1 MTTTL
6 VVRFHCGRYR
16 AAPWGREARV
26 GQVEFPPSPWRLLR
40 TLHAVWQ
47 TRAPDLDQA
56 TAHAL
61 LGRLA
66 EAPTYFVP
74 VYTISE
80 DRRGD
85 PGSTSPSAA
94 PSVARTLETYVE
106 VGHNAELGVRWPFD
120 LSAGEHRALSR
131 LAESLPHLG
140 GAVCE
145 ARIDHLWRPAKAH
158 QVCEPLDI
166 GESIPVGVS
175 VMTLLAPTLPL
186 DHEALTL
193 RPVDVRAGMP
203 SFARSTQFV
212 GYRRP
217 APRRRSPAIATDP
230 RPGRIQAVRYTIT
243 SHVRPPETDA
253 VILADLLRRAALSRL
268 GHERDTRRDSLLAGK
283 FADERKMT
291 AHPHAHYLAIPGSDK
306 LIDDLVVWV
315 PAGLAGDSDEMAA
328 LVAIRSLWSS
338 ESVPGP
344 GRVSLRMTGY
354 GTAAE
359 VLGDLVDRD
368 PGATSWMSVTPFI
381 PPGHPKRDRAAF
393 LSREVGRE
401 LATRDI
407 TTPVIVAERNCDWR
421 SYTRFRPSQRPMR
434 STADRGAASTG
445 AFLELTFDAP
455 VSGPLA
461 LGHLSHFGLGLFRPV
476 RLARGRRTNCGHR

>member
-6 VVRFHCGRYR
+6 VMRFQSGRYR
-16 AAPWGREARV
+16 ATPWGRDIRV

-40 TLHAVWQ
+40 ALHAVWQ
-47 TRAPDLDQA
+47 TRAPELEQA

-74 VYTISE
+74 PHAITQA
-80 DRRGD
+80 RRRN
-85 PGSTSPSAA
+85 PNSTSPSET
-94 PSVARTLETYVE
+94 PSVARTLEAYVAL
-106 VGHNAELGVRWPFD
+106 GRDTELGARWPFD
-120 LSAGEHRALSR
+120 LSAGEHQAFSR

-145 ARIDHLWRPAKAH
+145 ARVDPMWRPTIAH

-166 GESIPVGVS
+166 GESIPVGVDA
-175 VMTLLAPTLPL
+175 MTLLAPTLPL
-186 DHEALTL
+186 EHEALTL
-193 RPVDVRAGMP
+193 RPVDVRAGTP
-203 SFARSTQFV
+203 LFARSTRFV

-217 APRRRSPAIATDP
+217 VPRGPSPALRRDSGL
-230 RPGRIQAVRYTIT
+230 GRVQAVRYTVT
-243 SHVRPPETDA
+243 CRARPAETDA
-253 VILADLLRRAALSRL
+253 VIVADLLRRAALSRL
-268 GHERDTRRDSLLAGK
+268 GHARPTRRDSLLAGK
-283 FADERKMT
+283 FADERKMS
-291 AHPHAHYLAIPGSDK
+291 AHAHAHYLAIPGDDQ

-315 PAGLAGDSDEMAA
+315 PAGLAGDSDEMTA
-328 LVAIRSLWSS
+328 LAAIRSLWAP
-338 ESVPGP
+338 EGVPGP
-344 GRVSLRMTGY
+344 RRVSLRMSGY
-354 GTAAE
+354 GTTAD
-359 VLGDLVDRD
+359 VLGDLIDRD
-368 PGATSWMSVTPFI
+368 LRATRWRSVTPFV

-407 TTPVIVAERNCDWR
+407 TTPVAVAERNRDWR
-421 SYTRFRPSQRPMR
+421 SYIRSRPAQHLVR
-434 STADRGAASTG
+434 SVADQGAASTG

-476 RLARGRRTNCGHR
+476 G